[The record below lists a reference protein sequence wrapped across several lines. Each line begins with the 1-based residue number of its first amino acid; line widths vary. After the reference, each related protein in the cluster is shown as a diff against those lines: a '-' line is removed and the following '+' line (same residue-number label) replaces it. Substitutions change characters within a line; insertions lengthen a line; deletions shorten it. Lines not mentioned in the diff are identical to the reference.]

1 MHFII
6 YVYFVLCIY
15 LLEFGVNNNAGVV
28 NSFSLKYLGFYYNV
42 YNRHTRKYFNQICEL
57 NEFMYF
63 PLYFVKRI
71 LV

>member
-15 LLEFGVNNNAGVV
+15 ILDFGVNNNAGVV

-42 YNRHTRKYFNQICEL
+42 YNRHTR
-57 NEFMYF
+57 
-63 PLYFVKRI
+63 
-71 LV
+71 